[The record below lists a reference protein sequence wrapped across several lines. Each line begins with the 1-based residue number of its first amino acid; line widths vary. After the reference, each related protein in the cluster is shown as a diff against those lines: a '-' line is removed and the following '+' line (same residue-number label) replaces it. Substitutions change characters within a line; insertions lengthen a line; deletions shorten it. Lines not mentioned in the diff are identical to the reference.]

1 MLEQR
6 TQDHLQIEPGGQTE
20 LVELEASTEPYPE
33 PERGALSRERAFPEW
48 ADETRKL
55 ILRVTPR
62 LRREDL
68 PAIQEWEQ
76 NGEIVLGRTRGTKLR
91 SHEEAQVEWEHRRE
105 QRAALFPIFPGEQK
119 RTALPQLHD
128 ATAPIARTGRQ
139 AVPMRHEA
147 HGKP

>member
-6 TQDHLQIEPGGQTE
+6 TQDHLQI
-20 LVELEASTEPYPE
+20 E

-68 PAIQEWEQ
+68 PAILEWEQ

-91 SHEEAQVEWEHRRE
+91 SHEEAQVEWEHREAQVEWEHRRE
-105 QRAALFPIFPGEQK
+105 QRAALFPTFPGEQK